1 MRIFVQLKLRLNG
14 NLEDYEVGI
23 DLKEKGEDS
32 GRSGFSPFLF
42 LYGMIKGEYPALENK
57 ATGEVKLYA
66 TKEDIAKELGVTT
79 RTIYRYIEE
88 KKSPP
93 GYTLVKE
100 MLRVFLI
107 RTKDGRFRI
116 CKRMNDTWVVAGSDK
131 DVIRD
136 EDMEKWMDISDIF
149 YNGKRHERV

>member
-1 MRIFVQLKLRLNG
+1 MRSALTLKR
-14 NLEDYEVGI
+14 
-23 DLKEKGEDS
+23 KEKI
-32 GRSGFSPFLF
+32 RVAAGFLLSCF

-57 ATGEVKLYA
+57 ATGEVRLYA
-66 TKEDIAKELGVTT
+66 TKEDIAKDLGVTT
-79 RTIYRYIEE
+79 RTIYRYLEK

-93 GYTLVKE
+93 GYTMVKE

-116 CKRMNDTWVVAGSDK
+116 CKRMDDTWVVAGSDK
-131 DVIRD
+131 EVIRD
-136 EDMEKWMDISDIF
+136 EDMEKWMDISDTF

>member
-1 MRIFVQLKLRLNG
+1 MPLNLRLNG

-32 GRSGFSPFLF
+32 GRSEFSPFLF

-79 RTIYRYIEE
+79 RTIYRYLEK
-88 KKSPP
+88 KKSPQ
-93 GYTLVKE
+93 GYTLVEE
-100 MLRVFLI
+100 MPRVFLI

-116 CKRMNDTWVVAGSDK
+116 CKRKNDTWVVAGSDK
-131 DVIRD
+131 EVILD
-136 EDMEKWMDISDIF
+136 ENMEKWMDISDIF

>member
-1 MRIFVQLKLRLNG
+1 
-14 NLEDYEVGI
+14 
-23 DLKEKGEDS
+23 
-32 GRSGFSPFLF
+32 
-42 LYGMIKGEYPALENK
+42 MIKGEYPALENK

-79 RTIYRYIEE
+79 RTIYRYLEE

-93 GYTLVKE
+93 GYTMVKE
-100 MLRVFLI
+100 MPRVFLI

-116 CKRMNDTWVVAGSDK
+116 CKRMNDAWVVAGSDK
-131 DVIRD
+131 EVIRD
-136 EDMEKWMDISDIF
+136 EDMEKWMDISDTF

>member
-1 MRIFVQLKLRLNG
+1 MRIFVPLNLRLNG

-23 DLKEKGEDS
+23 DLKEQGEDS
-32 GRSGFSPFLF
+32 GRSGFSPCLF

-79 RTIYRYIEE
+79 RTIYRYLEE

-93 GYTLVKE
+93 GYTMVKE

-131 DVIRD
+131 EVIRD